1 MKNYKPRLIDEQ
13 ITKSLKAYGAISIFG
28 AKWIGKTWTARQH
41 ANSEFLLMD
50 PSGSYQNRRLAE
62 TDISLIFEG
71 IQPRLIDEWQEVPEI
86 WDAVRYKCDE
96 DGLKGKY
103 ILTGSTVLSQS
114 QKNKIKHSGAGRI
127 KKIKM
132 YPMSLYESGDST
144 GDVSLKDLYKNK
156 VVSKKTK
163 EVNLKDI
170 IKLVLRG
177 GFPGSINVPFDEA
190 IKIPKEYVKNTIDMD
205 LNRISDVKH
214 DLNKILLLLKS
225 LSRNE
230 STTASINKL
239 KDDIQGFDNE
249 NIDIKTITEYLNDLN
264 NLYLIENQPP
274 FNSNI
279 RSSMRVKQ
287 LEKRH
292 FVDPSIATSLLDMT
306 VDKCLND
313 LLTFGFFFE
322 AMVERDLRIYAEAND
337 WHLYHYQDY
346 DGHEFDAV
354 IEFDDGSY
362 SAIEIKLGASQIEEA
377 ANNLIKV
384 KNSILKKGG
393 KAPKSMCVIC
403 GLSNAIYTRSD
414 GVIVIPITALK
425 D

>member
-1 MKNYKPRLIDEQ
+1 MVEYKPRLIDEK
-13 ITKSLKAYGAISIFG
+13 IDKSLKAYGAINIVG
-28 AKWIGKTWTARQH
+28 AKWIGKTWTSRRH

-62 TDISLIFEG
+62 TDVSLIFEG
-71 IQPRLIDEWQEVPEI
+71 AIPRLIDEWQEVPEI
-86 WDAVRYKCDE
+86 WDATRYKCDE
-96 DGLKGKY
+96 DGVKGKY
-103 ILTGSTVLSQS
+103 ILTGSTVLSHEQNS
-114 QKNKIKHSGAGRI
+114 KIKHSGAGRI
-127 KKIKM
+127 LKIKM

-144 GDVSLKDLYKNK
+144 GDVSLKDIYNNK
-156 VVSKKTK
+156 VTNKKTK
-163 EVNLKDI
+163 DINLVDI

-177 GFPGSINVPFDEA
+177 GFPGSMDVPFEEA
-190 IKIPKEYVKNTIDMD
+190 IKIPKEYIKETINMD
-205 LNRISDVKH
+205 LNRISDVKR
-214 DLNKILLLLKS
+214 DLNKIFLLMKS

-239 KDDIQGFDNE
+239 KDDIEGFENE
-249 NIDIKTITEYLNDLN
+249 DIDAKTIAEYLNDLSR
-264 NLYLIENQPP
+264 LYLIENQPP

-306 VDKCLND
+306 VEKCVND

-322 AMVERDLRIYAEAND
+322 AMVERDLRIYAEANN
-337 WHLYHYQDY
+337 WNLYHYQDY
-346 DGHEFDAV
+346 DGNEFDAV
-354 IEFDDGSY
+354 IELEDGDY
-362 SAIEIKLGASQIEEA
+362 MAFEIKLGANQIDEA
-377 ANNLIKV
+377 SNNLLKV
-384 KNSILKKGG
+384 RNSIVEKGG
-393 KAPKSMCVIC
+393 KPPKSMCVIC

-425 D
+425 N